1 MSWILNVEIHLEAIN
16 LRGIIKEEYGTSL
29 QDRAKAKVMI
39 FIRHHLQEGLI
50 VLWQNLKEIYDH
62 QKFTILPQSC
72 YDWLQLR
79 LQDFKLVSEY
89 NSVFFLITSQL
100 KLCGKNIKEDQMLKK
115 TFFTFHASNIVLQQQ
130 YREYNIKGYSEL
142 ISCLLVSEQNNE
154 HLIKKSSIISHKF

>member
-1 MSWILNVEIHLEAIN
+1 
-16 LRGIIKEEYGTSL
+16 L

-72 YDWLQLR
+72 YDWLQLK

-115 TFFTFHASNIVLQQQ
+115 TFSTFHASNIVLQQQ

>member
-1 MSWILNVEIHLEAIN
+1 LSWILNVEIHLEAIN

-115 TFFTFHASNIVLQQQ
+115 TFSTFHASNIVL
-130 YREYNIKGYSEL
+130 
-142 ISCLLVSEQNNE
+142 
-154 HLIKKSSIISHKF
+154 

>member
-1 MSWILNVEIHLEAIN
+1 MN

-100 KLCGKNIKEDQMLKK
+100 KLCGKNIKKDQMLKK
-115 TFFTFHASNIVLQQQ
+115 TFSTFHASNIVL
-130 YREYNIKGYSEL
+130 
-142 ISCLLVSEQNNE
+142 
-154 HLIKKSSIISHKF
+154 

>member
-39 FIRHHLQEGLI
+39 LIRHHLQEGLI

-115 TFFTFHASNIVLQQQ
+115 TFSTFHASNIVL
-130 YREYNIKGYSEL
+130 
-142 ISCLLVSEQNNE
+142 
-154 HLIKKSSIISHKF
+154 

>member
-1 MSWILNVEIHLEAIN
+1 LSWILNVEIHLEAIN

-115 TFFTFHASNIVLQQQ
+115 TFSTFHASNIVLQQQ